1 MEEDKIKGKTRGT
14 RGREQLNRQQKTE
27 EFSIFKYNAT
37 PLTQPWFFKSSHP
50 ILGQQ
55 TIQSLVIENH
65 KVTSTIAEIK
75 RLSMYR
81 FSNLLTRT
89 PEVGRPLTFIH
100 YNNILSIILSPT
112 TTAPNWDKKAGKEPR
127 FLVQIIPPPPTTS
140 FSYSGFPQFTQ
151 IGTSSFGEGGRG
163 RGHRASSRFRHTDQ
177 VSRNQYWVYFLL

>member
-127 FLVQIIPPPPTTS
+127 FLVQIIPLHPPLL
-140 FSYSGFPQFTQ
+140 FPIAVSPNLPRQ
-151 IGTSSFGEGGRG
+151 GRVHLGRG
-163 RGHRASSRFRHTDQ
+163 GGGEDTGPPLDSGILTK
-177 VSRNQYWVYFLL
+177 